1 MHARILIE
9 KISYQTFRFKNSFY
23 PVFLLIRQVKS
34 AMSNRTGEIEE
45 IIIQGLGHR
54 ERRNILKIISLTEEG
69 AVYSEILGEL
79 GLNTGRMNYHL
90 RQLGGLVERKGDRR
104 YHLTPLGKKALSV
117 LHSMTEDL
125 GNGYEEY
132 LSSARVTQSGGIAT
146 WVNRWFYLFLMLTFS
161 AMLGLVAFIRTGVTA
176 GMLPQASYYYLAGF
190 TLLVIVLLVW
200 FRRWVRDESERAQDW
215 WNSLLDRL
223 TGRYR

>member
-1 MHARILIE
+1 
-9 KISYQTFRFKNSFY
+9 
-23 PVFLLIRQVKS
+23 
-34 AMSNRTGEIEE
+34 MSNRTGEIEE

-90 RQLGGLVERKGDRR
+90 RQLEGLVERKGDRR

-117 LHSMTEDL
+117 LHSMTEEL

-132 LSSARVTQSGGIAT
+132 LSSARSTRSGGIAT
-146 WVNRWFYLFLMLTFS
+146 WVNRWFYLVLFFTFT
-161 AMLGLVAFIRTGVTA
+161 AMLGLVVFVRTGVGA
-176 GMLPQASYYYLAGF
+176 GEFPQASYYYLAGF
-190 TLLVIVLLVW
+190 TLLVIALLVW

>member
-1 MHARILIE
+1 ME
-9 KISYQTFRFKNSFY
+9 KRMED
-23 PVFLLIRQVKS
+23 V
-34 AMSNRTGEIEE
+34 EE
-45 IIIQGLGHR
+45 LIIQGLGHR
-54 ERRNILKIISLTEEG
+54 ERRNILKIISLAPQG
-69 AVYSEILGEL
+69 AAYSEILGEL

-90 RQLGGLVERKGDRR
+90 RQLGGLVERNGDRR

-132 LSSARVTQSGGIAT
+132 LNSARTPRSGGIAT
-146 WVNRWFYLFLMLTFS
+146 WVKRWFYMILILTFS
-161 AMLGLVAFIRTGVTA
+161 AMLGLVTLIRTGVRA
-176 GMLPQASYYYLAGF
+176 GLFPQASYYYLAGF
-190 TLLVIVLLVW
+190 TLLVIVLLIW
-200 FRRWVRDESERAQDW
+200 FRRWVKGESERAQDW

>member
-1 MHARILIE
+1 MRRTTSNKME
-9 KISYQTFRFKNSFY
+9 K
-23 PVFLLIRQVKS
+23 
-34 AMSNRTGEIEE
+34 IEE

-54 ERRNILKIISLTEEG
+54 ERRNILKIISLADGG

-90 RQLGGLVERKGDRR
+90 RQLEGLVERNGDRR

-132 LSSARVTQSGGIAT
+132 LNSARTTRSGGVAT
-146 WVNRWFYLFLMLTFS
+146 WVNRWFYMFLIGTFS
-161 AMLGLVAFIRTGVTA
+161 AMLGLVTFVHTGVTA
-176 GMLPQASYYYLAGF
+176 GLYPQTSYYYLAGF
-190 TLLVIVLLVW
+190 ALLVIALLVW
-200 FRRWVRDESERAQDW
+200 FRRWVKDESERAQDW